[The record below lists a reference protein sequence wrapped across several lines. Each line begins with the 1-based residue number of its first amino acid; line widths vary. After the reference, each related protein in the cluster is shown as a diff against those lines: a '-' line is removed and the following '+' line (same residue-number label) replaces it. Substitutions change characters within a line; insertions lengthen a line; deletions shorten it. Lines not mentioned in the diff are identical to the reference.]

1 MGFSREK
8 LLNWPFADVLQAY
21 TQRDSILYA
30 LSLGFGSEPTNP
42 QHLRFVYE
50 RGLES
55 FPTMAVVLGHPGAW
69 MADPE
74 TCIDL
79 LRVLHGEQHL
89 RLHRPL
95 PPSGELRAVNR
106 VTEVLD
112 KGAGKGAL
120 ITIERQLFDAA
131 GGGDPYSTQQAVIFA
146 RGNGGFGGPTG
157 PSRPPHPLP
166 QREPDATV
174 DIATLPQSALLYR
187 LNGDYNPLHADPEVA
202 ARAGFPAPILHGL
215 ASFGIAARAV
225 SKPPG
230 SHRPAVLGPGISRRK
245 HSHRALG
252 GAAGLQLSS
261 ERPRTRHSGTEQWL
275 CAIADQ
281 LTAYQSPGSSTS
293 IRPSTSRN
301 G

>member
-225 SKPPG
+225 FE
-230 SHRPAVLGPGISRRK
+230 
-245 HSHRALG
+245 
-252 GAAGLQLSS
+252 AAGWPAASRL
-261 ERPRTRHSGTEQWL
+261 E
-275 CAIADQ
+275 AIGLRFSAPVF
-281 LTAYQSPGSSTS
+281 PGES
-293 IRPSTSRN
+293 IRTELWEEPQGFSFRASVLERDTVVLNNGYARLRTS
-301 G
+301 